1 MRKIKSS
8 TFPFQ
13 IDPRHYHKHNYLT
26 FCNDVLV
33 SILKYADTHKLSSS
47 NLQFQSKSDLNVFEQ
62 VMKTSDDWQEW
73 LLNHG
78 HREEMY
84 EAYFMHTLFSLVAD
98 FCNYMLESINCAAK
112 MKIAVSYALL
122 RKPLKDTLGY
132 IEWLYADRDELIDLL
147 VSGRPEDLVI
157 TKEKA
162 LKHVFI
168 IEEKHGKSSY
178 FDFRYNKASET
189 SLEHIWNNANHLVT
203 TKYRL
208 SKTSPGNLNFVFT
221 DENGLRSFSDYYYIT
236 VPCIMSY
243 AVDIICE
250 MFEDFAGLNEYT
262 ILMNKL
268 NRLLKSLT
276 LLEKPSFSDIRKL
289 CLDGEVPIICPRC
302 GLKLKM
308 TDNRILKLLQN
319 QCFCIRCRK
328 KIDTSRYNFDW
339 EKIDITFVEKSEK

>member
-8 TFPFQ
+8 IFPFQ
-13 IDPRHYHKHNYLT
+13 IDPRHYYMHDYLT

-33 SILKYADTHKLSSS
+33 SILKYSDENNISSS
-47 NLQFQSKSDLNVFEQ
+47 TLQFQNKTDLIAFEQ
-62 VMKTSDDWQEW
+62 VVKTSGDWQEW

-84 EAYFMHTLFSLVAD
+84 TAYFKHILFSLVAD

-132 IEWLYADRDELIDLL
+132 IEWLYIDRDELLDLL
-147 VSGRPEDLVI
+147 VSGKPEDLI
-157 TKEKA
+157 IRKEKA
-162 LKHVFI
+162 LKHTSI
-168 IEEKHGKSSY
+168 IEEKYGKSSY
-178 FDFRYNKASET
+178 FDFRYNKTSET

-208 SKTSPGNLNFVFT
+208 SKTAPGNLNFVFT
-221 DENGLRSFSDYYYIT
+221 DESELRSFSDYYYIT
-236 VPCIMSY
+236 VPYIMSY

-268 NRLLKSLT
+268 NRSIKSLI
-276 LLEKPSFSDIRKL
+276 LIENPSLSEIRQL
-289 CLDGEVPIICPRC
+289 CMNGDVPIICPRC

-308 TDNRILKLLQN
+308 TDKRIIKLLQN
-319 QCFCIRCRK
+319 RCICIRCRK
-328 KIDTSRYNFDW
+328 KIDTNTYIFDW
-339 EKIDITFVEKSEK
+339 EK